1 MKESQQW
8 IQQRFVLGDAR
19 VAQMCRNMPHLL
31 YANTTT
37 LSNKA
42 ESIQTAL
49 SLDDEELSNL
59 VSKYSTIF
67 CFSIEEKTRPT
78 LRYLRMR
85 FELDEEA
92 LKNLVLKAPS
102 LFSYSEGNIE
112 EKLQFYSN
120 LVGEREAKRMVVK
133 SSNLL
138 KQSLKKRLK
147 PRLEEIQKS
156 GVKVRWTETLMRRL
170 AIRTN
175 NQWERYKLGDAPRGG
190 AAKPKE
196 Q

>member
-8 IQQRFVLGDAR
+8 MQERFGLDDTRIAR
-19 VAQMCRNMPHLL
+19 MCRNRPELL
-31 YANTTT
+31 YSNTTT
-37 LSNKA
+37 LEDKA
-42 ESIQTAL
+42 DSIQTVL
-49 SLDDEELSNL
+49 SLSEEELSNL
-59 VSKYSTIF
+59 VSKFPTIL
-67 CFSIEEKTRPT
+67 CFSIEENLRPK
-78 LRYLRMR
+78 LRYIRTR

-102 LFSYSEGNIE
+102 LFGISEATIE

-138 KQSLKKRLK
+138 RQSLEKRLK

-156 GVKVRWTETLMRRL
+156 GVKVRWTETLIQRL
-170 AIRTN
+170 ARRTDD
-175 NQWERYKLGDAPRGG
+175 QWERYKLGDA
-190 AAKPKE
+190 KK
-196 Q
+196 